1 MAVIRIAVIRIIDVC
16 AWGLRFLGAA
26 ALVFMALSVFYDTMM
41 RYLFLAPTSW
51 SLEINSIL
59 VAAIAFI
66 PAAHVLRERQQL
78 RIGLIQDQLTG
89 IPARVVATLIGL
101 CGMAF
106 CVVLTWRGGMIAY
119 DAWLYGER
127 MSTVLGTPKVLPYS
141 LIPIG
146 FGALGLAFLANTLEV
161 LAGVERREDGAPL

>member
-1 MAVIRIAVIRIIDVC
+1 MLLVRIID
-16 AWGLRFLGAA
+16 AGARGLRFLGAA

-51 SLEINSIL
+51 SLEINSFL
-59 VAAIAFI
+59 VAFIAFI
-66 PAAHVLRERQQL
+66 PAAHVLRDRQHL

-89 IPARVVATLIGL
+89 MPAKLVGTLIGL

-106 CVVLTWRGGMIAY
+106 CTVLTWRGGLIAY
-119 DAWLYGER
+119 DAWLYDER
-127 MSTVLGTPKVLPYS
+127 MSTVLGTPMVLPYS

-146 FGALGLAFLANTLEV
+146 FGMLGLAFLANTLET
-161 LAGVERREDGAPL
+161 LAGVERPAESGSPL

>member
-1 MAVIRIAVIRIIDVC
+1 MAVIRIID
-16 AWGLRFLGAA
+16 ASARGLRFLGAA

-51 SLEINSIL
+51 SLEINSFL
-59 VAAIAFI
+59 VAFIAFI
-66 PAAHVLRERQQL
+66 PAAHVLRERHQL

-89 IPARVVATLIGL
+89 WAARLVGTLIGL

-106 CVVLTWRGGMIAY
+106 CFVLTWRGGMIAY
-119 DAWLYGER
+119 DAWLYDER

-146 FGALGLAFLANTLEV
+146 FGVLGLAFLANTLES
-161 LAGVERREDGAPL
+161 LTDAERPSGGPPL